1 MAKKGKSDTVT
12 SKSTGVSRRKF
23 VALTGAGAALAAGS
37 TFIPK
42 TVYAA
47 TKTKVKLTL
56 GWLPQGTTAWSY
68 ASLPFWEK
76 EGIEVSIEKG
86 SGSALAVQQIGQ
98 GAYEFGVPAAPNG
111 IQQAIK
117 GLPLMSLATCA
128 YDTSMG
134 LVVLEE
140 SPIKTPADLAG
151 KTVGSTLTS
160 GEYPFLP
167 GFYKNVGVDQSTI
180 KSIALD
186 NKVRERA
193 LIDGQVDA
201 ISAFGTSAVPKILA
215 AGKTPRVFLYSKAG
229 LPFYGNTLMTSPSYF
244 AENKSLC
251 EAVTMGV
258 CEGIKATL
266 LDPDATVAKMFDE
279 VPEFKLSSTAKEQAD
294 VGLGLWAALATV
306 PEQIENSIGFT
317 KPETY
322 AAMTDVIYESASQ
335 PGDVK
340 PDPMTIFTNEF
351 VGDVTLTEAEWAQV
365 KETFGSYSALV
376 G

>member
-1 MAKKGKSDTVT
+1 MAKKGKTLNVT
-12 SKSTGVSRRKF
+12 TTSGGISRRKF
-23 VALTGAGAALAAGS
+23 VALSGAGAALAAGT
-37 TFIPK
+37 TFVPK

-47 TKTKVKLTL
+47 TMTKVKLTL

-111 IQQAIK
+111 VQQAIK
-117 GLPLMSLATCA
+117 GLPLVSLATCS

-134 LVVLEE
+134 IIVLDD
-140 SPIKTPADLAG
+140 SPIKTPGDLNGA
-151 KTVGSTLTS
+151 TVGSTLTS

-167 GFYKNVGVDQSTI
+167 GFYKNVGVDGSTI
-180 KSIALD
+180 KSVALD

-244 AENKSLC
+244 EANKSLC
-251 EAVTMGV
+251 EAVTTGV
-258 CEGIKATL
+258 LQGIKATL

-306 PEQIENSIGFT
+306 SEQIDNAVGYSS
-317 KPETY
+317 PATY
-322 AAMTDVIYESASQ
+322 ANMTETIYVSASK

-340 PDPMTIFTNEF
+340 PDPMTLFTNEF
-351 VGDVTLTEAEWAQV
+351 IGGVKLTESEWAQV
-365 KETFGSYSALV
+365 KDTFGTYSALV
-376 G
+376 S

>member
-12 SKSTGVSRRKF
+12 TKSTGVSRRKF

-117 GLPLMSLATCA
+117 GLPLMSMATLS

-134 LVVLEE
+134 LIVLDD
-140 SPIKTPADLAG
+140 SSIKTPADLAG

-160 GEYPFLP
+160 GEYPFLEA
-167 GFYKNVGVDQSTI
+167 FYKNVGVDSSTI
-180 KSIALD
+180 KSVALD

-193 LIDGQVDA
+193 VIDGQVDA
-201 ISAFGTSAVPKILA
+201 ISAFGTSAVPKIMA

-244 AENKSLC
+244 A
-251 EAVTMGV
+251 
-258 CEGIKATL
+258 
-266 LDPDATVAKMFDE
+266 
-279 VPEFKLSSTAKEQAD
+279 
-294 VGLGLWAALATV
+294 
-306 PEQIENSIGFT
+306 
-317 KPETY
+317 
-322 AAMTDVIYESASQ
+322 
-335 PGDVK
+335 
-340 PDPMTIFTNEF
+340 
-351 VGDVTLTEAEWAQV
+351 
-365 KETFGSYSALV
+365 
-376 G
+376 

>member
-1 MAKKGKSDTVT
+1 MAKKGKTLNVT
-12 SKSTGVSRRKF
+12 TTSGGISRRKF
-23 VALTGAGAALAAGS
+23 VALSGAGAALAAGT
-37 TFIPK
+37 TFVPK

-47 TKTKVKLTL
+47 TMTKVKLTL

-111 IQQAIK
+111 VQQAIK
-117 GLPLMSLATCA
+117 GLPLVSLATCS

-134 LVVLEE
+134 IIVLDD
-140 SPIKTPADLAG
+140 SPIKTPGDLNGA
-151 KTVGSTLTS
+151 TVGSTLTS

-167 GFYKNVGVDQSTI
+167 GFYKNVGVDGSTI
-180 KSIALD
+180 KSVALD

-244 AENKSLC
+244 EANKSLC
-251 EAVTMGV
+251 EAVTTGV
-258 CEGIKATL
+258 LQGIKATL

-306 PEQIENSIGFT
+306 SEQIDNAVGYSS
-317 KPETY
+317 PATY
-322 AAMTDVIYESASQ
+322 ANMTETIYASASQ

-340 PDPMTIFTNEF
+340 PDPMTLFTNEF
-351 VGDVTLTEAEWAQV
+351 IGGVKLTESEWAQV
-365 KETFGSYSALV
+365 KDTFGTYSALV
-376 G
+376 S